1 LAEKHPMR
9 KTLRIVL
16 WVVACLTFFMAGF
29 LFIAWFTRYQ
39 PASIEAI
46 EPLKIPLHRKTPDP
60 LPDTLKLVT
69 WNIGYAG
76 LGASMDF
83 FYDGGKRVRCSREE
97 TLENLRG
104 IIQHEA
110 LSRRPDFILMQEVD
124 KYARRTYYH
133 DETEL
138 ISAAFTEHT
147 SWFVKNYDVKFVPL
161 PWYNPMGRVVAGLL
175 TLSKYPA
182 LESFRISLPGEFD
195 FVTQLFMLNRCAHV
209 LKFPASNNK
218 KLVVINT
225 HNTAFDDGTQRIA
238 QWNFIRDY
246 ALKEYN
252 EGNYVVVGGDFNL
265 NPPCFNPNLIS
276 TGDNAYSQ
284 PGGYPPCNAFP
295 QGWNFIY
302 QKEFPTNRNVD
313 EAYQRGKTPVTTI
326 DFFILSPN
334 ISCIHHHTWFDGF
347 RFSDHHPVEAEIVLL
362 K

>member
-1 LAEKHPMR
+1 MAEKHPMR

-182 LESFRISLPGEFD
+182 LESFRISLPG
-195 FVTQLFMLNRCAHV
+195 
-209 LKFPASNNK
+209 
-218 KLVVINT
+218 
-225 HNTAFDDGTQRIA
+225 
-238 QWNFIRDY
+238 
-246 ALKEYN
+246 
-252 EGNYVVVGGDFNL
+252 NL
-265 NPPCFNPNLIS
+265 
-276 TGDNAYSQ
+276 
-284 PGGYPPCNAFP
+284 
-295 QGWNFIY
+295 
-302 QKEFPTNRNVD
+302 
-313 EAYQRGKTPVTTI
+313 
-326 DFFILSPN
+326 ILSPN
-334 ISCIHHHTWFDGF
+334 SLCSTAVHMYSNSQQAITKNLW
-347 RFSDHHPVEAEIVLL
+347 
-362 K
+362 